1 MKDYDF
7 QSIEREAQA
16 YWQAYKVFEV
26 EEDASKEPFYCLSM
40 LPYPSGRLHMGHV
53 RNYTIG
59 DVIARFQAMQGKNV
73 LQPMGWDAFGLPAE
87 NAAIDNK
94 QHPAQWTYANI
105 AAMKQQL
112 QSLGLALD
120 WSREFATCT
129 PDYYRWE
136 QAFFIKMYEAGLA
149 YRKEAFVN
157 WDPVEQSVLANEQVE
172 DGRGWRSKA
181 LIERKLMPQWY
192 MRISA
197 YAEELLQGLDTLED
211 WPQQVLAQQRNWIGK
226 SQGMNIS
233 FAVEGGEEQVEVFST
248 RPDTIC
254 GVSFI
259 ALALEHP
266 LAQSQA
272 QSNAALAEFIA
283 QCARDAMGGGGAQAK
298 AAKKGLATG
307 VYAINPVTGARVPIW
322 VANYVLMEYGFGA
335 VMGVPAHD
343 ERDYEFALQEDLP
356 ILWVVQPPE
365 AGGDWVAEQQA
376 AYTEHGVLLNSGSY
390 DGLNFAEACA
400 AIGIDLES
408 AGNGIRVETYRL
420 RDWGVSRQRYW
431 GCPVPMVHCPDCGIV
446 PVPENELPVLLPED
460 IAIDGVGKALDKVEE
475 FVNTSCPKCSGPARR
490 DTDTFDTFVESSWY
504 YARYCCPNQD
514 SAMLDA
520 RARYWLPVDQYI
532 GGVEHAV
539 LHLLYARFFYRVMR
553 DLLRDTDGEALISSD
568 EPFPRLLAQGMVLAE
583 TYFRE
588 DGGHSKFFAP
598 SEVEIRRS
606 GSSEAEAVS
615 KADGKPVSIGRRKKM
630 SKSSRNGV
638 DPDQIIAQYGA
649 DAVRLYTMFTSPPQ
663 QSFEWSQEGLEG
675 AARFLRRFYRLCDA
689 AIEGSDSANYASSE
703 LSAAAQELWRKL
715 HQTIAKVSDDINRRY
730 TFNTAIAALMELM
743 NALAA
748 FKARTPAERA
758 LARDVASKSVLMLT
772 PIAPHICHYLW
783 NKLGGD
789 TPVHRTPYPQVDE
802 RALQAQSVA
811 IAIQVNGKLR
821 ATIELAV
828 DSEGAAAEAAAR
840 AAVAKYLA
848 TGEVRK
854 TIYVPNKIVNFVVRE
869 GKPE

>member
-7 QSIEREAQA
+7 PSIEREAQA

-211 WPQQVLAQQRNWIGK
+211 WPQQVIAQQRNWIGK

-233 FAVEGGEEQVEVFST
+233 FAVEGGEEPVEVFST

-365 AGGDWVAEQQA
+365 RGRRLGRRAASGLHRAWGVAEF
-376 AYTEHGVLLNSGSY
+376 GS
-390 DGLNFAEACA
+390 L
-400 AIGIDLES
+400 
-408 AGNGIRVETYRL
+408 
-420 RDWGVSRQRYW
+420 
-431 GCPVPMVHCPDCGIV
+431 
-446 PVPENELPVLLPED
+446 
-460 IAIDGVGKALDKVEE
+460 
-475 FVNTSCPKCSGPARR
+475 
-490 DTDTFDTFVESSWY
+490 
-504 YARYCCPNQD
+504 
-514 SAMLDA
+514 
-520 RARYWLPVDQYI
+520 
-532 GGVEHAV
+532 
-539 LHLLYARFFYRVMR
+539 
-553 DLLRDTDGEALISSD
+553 
-568 EPFPRLLAQGMVLAE
+568 
-583 TYFRE
+583 
-588 DGGHSKFFAP
+588 
-598 SEVEIRRS
+598 RRS
-606 GSSEAEAVS
+606 
-615 KADGKPVSIGRRKKM
+615 
-630 SKSSRNGV
+630 
-638 DPDQIIAQYGA
+638 
-649 DAVRLYTMFTSPPQ
+649 
-663 QSFEWSQEGLEG
+663 
-675 AARFLRRFYRLCDA
+675 
-689 AIEGSDSANYASSE
+689 
-703 LSAAAQELWRKL
+703 
-715 HQTIAKVSDDINRRY
+715 
-730 TFNTAIAALMELM
+730 
-743 NALAA
+743 
-748 FKARTPAERA
+748 
-758 LARDVASKSVLMLT
+758 
-772 PIAPHICHYLW
+772 
-783 NKLGGD
+783 
-789 TPVHRTPYPQVDE
+789 
-802 RALQAQSVA
+802 
-811 IAIQVNGKLR
+811 
-821 ATIELAV
+821 
-828 DSEGAAAEAAAR
+828 
-840 AAVAKYLA
+840 
-848 TGEVRK
+848 
-854 TIYVPNKIVNFVVRE
+854 
-869 GKPE
+869 